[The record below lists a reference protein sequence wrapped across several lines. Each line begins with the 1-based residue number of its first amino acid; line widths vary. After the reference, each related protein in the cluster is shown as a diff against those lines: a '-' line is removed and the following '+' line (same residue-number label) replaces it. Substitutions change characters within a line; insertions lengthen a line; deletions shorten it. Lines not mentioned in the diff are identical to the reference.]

1 MPAPSRPR
9 RLDLDEDR
17 PVRTE
22 RELPRLPR
30 VLPDAI
36 AAVSGEGAAAV
47 EDADAAAAEG
57 AGAVPHTSQ

>member
-9 RLDLDEDR
+9 RLDLDDDR

-22 RELPRLPR
+22 RELLRVLR
-30 VLPDAI
+30 VLPE
-36 AAVSGEGAAAV
+36 AAST
-47 EDADAAAAEG
+47 G

>member
-1 MPAPSRPR
+1 M
-9 RLDLDEDR
+9 
-17 PVRTE
+17 RTE